1 MKIAIMQPYLFP
13 YIGYFQLIRSVNK
26 FVLFDDVNFIK
37 KGWINRNNI
46 LINGKANLFS
56 VPLKEVSQNKMI
68 ADIYLASEIKWKS
81 IFLRTIEQNYKKAPF
96 YNIIYPLIEQ
106 IINSPVEKIG
116 EMIKIS
122 LGIINNYL
130 GIGTEIVS
138 SSSVYGHKDLKGE
151 QRIIE
156 ICKMENAKGYI
167 NLIGGKEIYS
177 KKLFLNE
184 GIEIGFLQTRAISYD
199 QKNGEFI
206 PWLSIID
213 VMMFNSTEEINQM
226 LDQYD
231 LV

>member
-130 GIGTEIVS
+130 GIDTEIVS

-177 KKLFLNE
+177 KTLFLSE
-184 GIEIGFLQTRAISYD
+184 GIEIGFLQTQLSEAQ
-199 QKNGEFI
+199 QKVEQ
-206 PWLSIID
+206 L
-213 VMMFNSTEEINQM
+213 EQ
-226 LDQYD
+226 
-231 LV
+231 